1 MLCFAVSAARPYCH
15 RQAGQMLVAQVQ
27 QLEKELKSEAEDV
40 KVGRVELDKYR
51 DGAFRLEV
59 STGLQSLRMKP
70 H

>member
-1 MLCFAVSAARPYCH
+1 
-15 RQAGQMLVAQVQ
+15 MLVAQVQ